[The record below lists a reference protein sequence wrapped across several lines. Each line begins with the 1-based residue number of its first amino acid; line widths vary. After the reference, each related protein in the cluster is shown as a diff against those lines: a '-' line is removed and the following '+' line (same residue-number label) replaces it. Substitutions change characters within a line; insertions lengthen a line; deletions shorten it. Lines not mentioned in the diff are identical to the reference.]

1 MLLFRGVALRL
12 FAGGF
17 FLHLF
22 VGLGQLLLD
31 FQPTAIFLA
40 LLRRLH
46 LRVFRSPRVI
56 DDFGSRFRFL
66 AETGLRPVDVV
77 QAKGLILIIFED
89 EDEAGGDVYLYAE
102 PLAGYADLQ
111 MEDRQVASLIV
122 VHLEE
127 LLGGV
132 GWQQH
137 VPALRLGRLVLLK
150 PSTLTST
157 A

>member
-1 MLLFRGVALRL
+1 MDTVDDDGGSIVSLVRG
-12 FAGGF
+12 
-17 FLHLF
+17 
-22 VGLGQLLLD
+22 LLD
-31 FQPTAIFLA
+31 KTTAEQAGNTNLTEPASSPLSPGWHPMLPQGTDTPSVAAWQPW
-40 LLRRLH
+40 
-46 LRVFRSPRVI
+46 
-56 DDFGSRFRFL
+56 
-66 AETGLRPVDVV
+66 TGLRPVDVV